1 MSYKHILLPTD
12 GSRVAEAAA
21 VAGIDLARTCGA
33 RVTVMHVVPIPAPP
47 ELEAWA
53 HHDPDFEK
61 RFVQVLEKRGS
72 MYLETVREAARL
84 AGVSCDCRLA
94 HGDSP
99 HARII
104 EEARMG
110 DYDLIV
116 MASHGARG
124 ADGTLLGG
132 ETVKTATLGT
142 VPVLVHRKA
151 QHLRR

>member
-12 GSRVAEAAA
+12 GSAISEAAA
-21 VAGIDLARTCGA
+21 AAGIALARTCGA
-33 RVTVMHVVPIPAPP
+33 RVTAMYVVPIPAPP

-61 RFVQVLEKRGS
+61 RFVQVLEKRGTL
-72 MYLETVREAARL
+72 YLETIRDAARR
-84 AGVSCDCRLA
+84 AGVACDCRLA
-94 HGDSP
+94 RGDSP
-99 HARII
+99 HAQII
-104 EEARMG
+104 EEAKAG

-124 ADGTLLGG
+124 GDGTLLGS

-142 VPVLVHRKA
+142 VPVLVHRPA
-151 QHLRR
+151 SHAAA